1 MILDIL
7 NFFIHPD
14 YKEGIAYHDIAV
26 LETENLNFTKAIRPV
41 CLPRCV
47 FINPPNI
54 ITVTVIR
61 LQLKQFNVIT
71 ANNIS
76 CLLWSHLS
84 GLTSVPY
91 YIETQR

>member
-7 NFFIHPD
+7 HFFIHPD

-47 FINPPNI
+47 FINPPNFI
-54 ITVTVIR
+54 SVIVVKLKLKLFDVVTV
-61 LQLKQFNVIT
+61 NV
-71 ANNIS
+71 IS
-76 CLLWSHLS
+76 CLL
-84 GLTSVPY
+84 
-91 YIETQR
+91 